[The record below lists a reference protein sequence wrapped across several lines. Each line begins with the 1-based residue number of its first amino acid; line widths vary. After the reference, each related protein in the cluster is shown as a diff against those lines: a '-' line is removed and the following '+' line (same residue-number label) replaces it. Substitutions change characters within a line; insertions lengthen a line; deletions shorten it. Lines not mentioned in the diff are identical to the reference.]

1 MFIKTS
7 NPLWV
12 RAEFM
17 ARILLPEPVD
27 VGCVVRRV
35 EPGCGMGVEF
45 TELSDRARRLLDE
58 FLCKLS
64 AG

>member
-17 ARILLPEPVD
+17 ARILVPEPVD

-45 TELSDRARRLLDE
+45 TELSNRARQLLDE